1 MNLSLD
7 DKLYLYVTFLC
18 KFAPRKK
25 ESLTQTS
32 IRGVTQEWGVEGTN
46 SRRSSTRRE
55 DSRRR
60 RQIRLMK
67 LEKRRRKKKC
77 VWGWGGGERGLSKKQ
92 KKQNPATRE
101 PAGPSHTHTWPLIHP
116 KHTHRKRQ
124 VSRFTSSW
132 TSLSV
137 SLSLSHLAV
146 TSPTLSL
153 LSPHTHTDYCFLL
166 FFWGGGQNNSDVLPS
181 HFLFVFSHFFSAN
194 GLLLLLVIPHPQT
207 PFPPSF
213 STPPPFSLSLS
224 LFLQTPCPPSFLSLV
239 IPPFSCPHQLLS
251 LPSLSSSS
259 FNPTSILHPPFY
271 SPHHSP
277 CVLLPFFQPS
287 LPPQAFH
294 LLLQLPHIHPHLFP
308 SPFLQVNLTHTLPPL
323 HLSSIPLTIRRFV
336 YAPLFPLLLFFSV

>member
-1 MNLSLD
+1 MTNFIYTSLFFANLHQG
-7 DKLYLYVTFLC
+7 
-18 KFAPRKK
+18 KK
-25 ESLTQTS
+25 KSLTQTS

-67 LEKRRRKKKC
+67 MEKRRRKKKKC
-77 VWGWGGGERGLSKKQ
+77 VWGWGWGERGLSKKQ
-92 KKQNPATRE
+92 KNKQNPATRE

-166 FFWGGGQNNSDVLPS
+166 FFWGVGRITVMCC
-181 HFLFVFSHFFSAN
+181 
-194 GLLLLLVIPHPQT
+194 PHI
-207 PFPPSF
+207 SCL
-213 STPPPFSLSLS
+213 FSLISSPLMG
-224 LFLQTPCPPSFLSLV
+224 FFY
-239 IPPFSCPHQLLS
+239 FS
-251 LPSLSSSS
+251 
-259 FNPTSILHPPFY
+259 
-271 SPHHSP
+271 
-277 CVLLPFFQPS
+277 
-287 LPPQAFH
+287 
-294 LLLQLPHIHPHLFP
+294 
-308 SPFLQVNLTHTLPPL
+308 
-323 HLSSIPLTIRRFV
+323 
-336 YAPLFPLLLFFSV
+336 

>member
-1 MNLSLD
+1 M
-7 DKLYLYVTFLC
+7 
-18 KFAPRKK
+18 
-25 ESLTQTS
+25 
-32 IRGVTQEWGVEGTN
+32 
-46 SRRSSTRRE
+46 
-55 DSRRR
+55 
-60 RQIRLMK
+60 
-67 LEKRRRKKKC
+67 
-77 VWGWGGGERGLSKKQ
+77 GGERGLSKKQ

-213 STPPPFSLSLS
+213 STPPPFSLSLCFYK
-224 LFLQTPCPPSFLSLV
+224 LHALH
-239 IPPFSCPHQLLS
+239 PFF
-251 LPSLSSSS
+251 PSLSLLFRVLTSFCHFHLFHPPHLTQLPFFTHLFTLPITLPVFSSPS
-259 FNPTSILHPPFY
+259 FSPLYLLKLFTCYFNFLTSIPIF
-271 SPHHSP
+271 S
-277 CVLLPFFQPS
+277 LLPFSKLTWP
-287 LPPQAFH
+287 
-294 LLLQLPHIHPHLFP
+294 IHSPLYIFPRFP
-308 SPFLQVNLTHTLPPL
+308 SPSADLSTLPSSPSSSSSVFSRLVNGYSGCGQDLFVWDRWGIAVFPLLMAKRQGHPEFIMFTLTHTQLGCDYVMFRLWRKQICDPAVW
-323 HLSSIPLTIRRFV
+323 T
-336 YAPLFPLLLFFSV
+336 